1 MATPERA
8 EFRHSIGI
16 AADHPAF
23 AGHFPG
29 MPIVPGA
36 LLLDEALRIIEVDL
50 GIDITQWQL
59 TAAKFLEIVRPGD
72 ALTIEHAAIADGA
85 VRFAVRVADRPALS
99 GTLSRAAAGTGG

>member
-16 AADHPAF
+16 AADHPAL

-36 LLLDEALRIIEVDL
+36 VLLDEALRIIELDL

-72 ALTIEHAAIADGA
+72 TLTIEHTAIADGT
-85 VRFAVRVADRPALS
+85 VRFAVRVADRSALS
-99 GTLSRAAAGTGG
+99 GTLSRAAAGAGG